1 MRGKPIDR
9 TVHTDG
15 WTYTLHYGTT
25 HTYVHALD
33 SLRGRVSLSFDLPST
48 WNSRADTIRLVAK
61 GDAMTVSRG
70 GRVLGRLIG
79 TRPGAQP
86 KVELLAS

>member
-15 WTYTLHYGTT
+15 WTYSLHYGTT

-70 GRVLGRLIG
+70 GRVLS
-79 TRPGAQP
+79 TA
-86 KVELLAS
+86 A